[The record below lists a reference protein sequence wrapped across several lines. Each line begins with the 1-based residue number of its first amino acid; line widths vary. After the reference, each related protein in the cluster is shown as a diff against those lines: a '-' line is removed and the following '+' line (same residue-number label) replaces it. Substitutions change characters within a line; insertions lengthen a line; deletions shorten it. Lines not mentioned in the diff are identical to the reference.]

1 MANLTPDQVLEIFAK
16 GPISSVKTKRRGRST
31 NITVELDL
39 GERRLQDRLY
49 QHLSRHPDFGDKQ
62 ENGTWRIPEE
72 NLPEIAYWAIKP
84 TKERRINKNLML
96 TERVVDLLSEL
107 PRGQMSAVVDF
118 SVELFFSIL
127 QGDND
132 DVRVV
137 ANKLRLYCKLLGVE
151 IDGRLKQLIGE

>member
-1 MANLTPDQVLEIFAK
+1 MTNLTLEQVLEIFAE
-16 GPISSVKTKRRGRST
+16 GPISFVKAKRKGHVA
-31 NITVELDL
+31 NVTVELDL

-62 ENGTWRIPEE
+62 ANGTWQIPKE
-72 NLPEIAYWAIKP
+72 NLSEIAYWAIKS

-96 TERVVDLLSEL
+96 TERVVDLLSDL

-118 SVELFFSIL
+118 SVELFFSVV

-132 DVRVV
+132 DVEVV
-137 ANKLRLYCKLLGVE
+137 VKKLRLYCKLLGVE
-151 IDGRLKQLIGE
+151 IDERLKQLTGE